1 MTNLML
7 FVAFGEKK
15 KKKKQEK
22 STHHPAQAAHGE
34 LAGTTEQ
41 SSLGDPPE

>member
-7 FVAFGEKK
+7 FVAFGE
-15 KKKKQEK
+15 KKKQEK